1 MLGMPCAHIRL
12 MYSTQR
18 IAICL
23 VLCAAVLGA
32 SVSWAQ
38 QRVNADAKLL
48 QDFKARVD
56 DYVRLRNSVD
66 DGAPPLR
73 QTTQP
78 AEIKTAQVELQKRL
92 ITARPGAKRG
102 DIFSADVAMHFR
114 RLLRPETRDAST
126 KNAIADDKPG
136 DAPYK
141 VMAPYPEA
149 ATLST
154 VPPNVL
160 AALPMLPKDIEYR
173 FLGKHLILRDA
184 RANLIIDYIANV
196 LP

>member
-1 MLGMPCAHIRL
+1 MHSRGRVLVWGTLTAILGVCVA
-12 MYSTQR
+12 
-18 IAICL
+18 
-23 VLCAAVLGA
+23 GA
-32 SVSWAQ
+32 Q
-38 QRVNADAKLL
+38 PRVNADAKLL

-56 DYVRLRNSVD
+56 AYVRIRGSAD

-73 QTTQP
+73 ETTEP
-78 AEIKTAQVELQKRL
+78 AEIKAAQVELQKRM
-92 ITARPGAKRG
+92 IAARPDAKHG
-102 DIFSADVAMHFR
+102 DIFSADIAMHFR
-114 RLLRPETRDAST
+114 RLLRPETRDAAT
-126 KNAIADDKPG
+126 KGAIADDKPG

-173 FLGKHLILRDA
+173 FLGRHLILRDA
-184 RANLIIDYIANV
+184 RANLIVDYIANV
-196 LP
+196 LS